1 MFRRRRADRAKPKPK
16 RAPAIPDVVPVGLTL
31 AELQAVAG
39 NMFDDVADGSRNVYE
54 RHLEYFAAW
63 REPRGISLPMLETT
77 HIKVYLEEKTNE
89 IERKRKEE
97 GNPDPASLSV
107 SWMYCAV
114 AAIKKALEWKRL
126 DDRVDWDDIAH
137 KIRLYRK
144 KSRHRPAGV
153 DGITRELFDIILAS
167 AWRPRD
173 GEWEAKTAHRAAFDA
188 ALISLMRDCLLRRS
202 EAAAVKWGDIKVEI
216 TPGHAY
222 GVLTIPF
229 GKTDPFGNSD
239 VGYVHISTMARLH
252 EMAALRGRDI
262 SRPDQLVFGI
272 GEKQVANRIKAA
284 CDHAGLMGRFSGHSC
299 RVGMAIDLATYNTPL
314 VGIMQ
319 SGRWRIPKTVMK
331 YIKSIAAGDNAVAQL
346 HASWDGKKTPRP
358 VAWGRIL

>member
-1 MFRRRRADRAKPKPK
+1 
-16 RAPAIPDVVPVGLTL
+16 
-31 AELQAVAG
+31 
-39 NMFDDVADGSRNVYE
+39 MFDDVADGTRNVYD
-54 RHLEYFAAW
+54 RHLKYFKAW
-63 REPRGISLPMLETT
+63 REPRGISLPMVETT
-77 HIKVYLEEKTNE
+77 HVTVYLDEKVKE
-89 IERKRKEE
+89 IERKRKAE
-97 GNPDPASLSV
+97 GIADPASLSV

-114 AAIKKALEWKRL
+114 AAIRKALEWEGL
-126 DDRVDWDDIAH
+126 DDRVDWKRLAE
-137 KIRLYRK
+137 KITLHRK
-144 KSRHRPAGV
+144 KSRHLPAGV

-167 AWRPRD
+167 ASRPRD
-173 GEWEAKTAHRAAFDA
+173 GEWAEKTAHRAAFDA
-188 ALISLMRDCLLRRS
+188 ALISLMRDCLLRRA

-229 GKTDPFGNSD
+229 GKTDQFGNGQ
-239 VGYVHISTMARLH
+239 VGYIHISTLARLH

-262 SRPDQLVFGI
+262 SRPDELVFGI
-272 GEKQVANRIKAA
+272 GEKQVSNRIKAA
-284 CDHAGLMGRFSGHSC
+284 CDHAGLLGRFSGHSC
-299 RVGMAIDLATYNTPL
+299 RVGMALDLATYNTPL

-319 SGRWRIPKTVMK
+319 SGRWRIPKTVMR